1 MPHTSE
7 RDTTHTCSSLNH
19 QKVTENGGITDDRYI
34 THPEMFDDDF
44 SENEI
49 PTVLEQNWNRND
61 NQHIFFSHRYN
72 VGFSRKVKM
81 TESEIQARKFAIESK
96 KENEERENNGAK
108 DGRLSQG
115 RSNDDKTFGRPEN
128 STIAGDEPY
137 EEKKATRRLTES
149 PWTGRRQPTVCQLW
163 RLRGSRR
170 SNG

>member
-1 MPHTSE
+1 
-7 RDTTHTCSSLNH
+7 
-19 QKVTENGGITDDRYI
+19 
-34 THPEMFDDDF
+34 MFDDDF

-149 PWTGRRQPTVCQLW
+149 PWTGRRQPTVWQLW